1 MATTDMNRHF
11 GVADLLRLVAPA
23 IVMMMFTSVY
33 AIVDGLFISNFAG
46 KTSFAAV
53 NFVMPLLMILSSVGF
68 MMGAGGSAQ
77 IALAM
82 GSGDSPRANRLFSL
96 VVYVTLAL
104 GGALALVGALCM
116 EQVLL
121 VLGCDEE
128 MLPYAVVYGRISMV
142 SLPLFMLQTEFQ
154 TLVNTAGKP
163 KLGLVVTV
171 CAGITNMVL
180 DALFVGVAG
189 WGVQG
194 AAWATVIS
202 EFIGGGV
209 PLVYFARKNSS
220 HLRLGRAGW
229 DGRSLGKI
237 CVNGSSEM
245 MSNVAFSLA
254 NILYNF
260 QLMRY
265 IGQDG
270 VAAYGILMYVGMIFS
285 AVLMGYNMGVSPL
298 MSFQHGARNNNE
310 KQSLFR
316 KSLLITAFFG
326 GAMCVSA
333 ELAAPLIAWAYG
345 SYDPEFCLLIVHATR
360 LYMTCMLIT
369 GFNFYASALFTSL
382 GNGVVSAIISFVRTL
397 VCECGCVL
405 ILPLFLGVDGIWVS
419 FTVAEALTLIMS
431 ASFVIALGKHYRL
444 FKVHED

>member
-1 MATTDMNRHF
+1 MATTDMTRHF

-220 HLRLGRAGW
+220 HLRLGRAG
-229 DGRSLGKI
+229 
-237 CVNGSSEM
+237 
-245 MSNVAFSLA
+245 
-254 NILYNF
+254 
-260 QLMRY
+260 
-265 IGQDG
+265 
-270 VAAYGILMYVGMIFS
+270 
-285 AVLMGYNMGVSPL
+285 
-298 MSFQHGARNNNE
+298 
-310 KQSLFR
+310 
-316 KSLLITAFFG
+316 
-326 GAMCVSA
+326 
-333 ELAAPLIAWAYG
+333 
-345 SYDPEFCLLIVHATR
+345 
-360 LYMTCMLIT
+360 
-369 GFNFYASALFTSL
+369 
-382 GNGVVSAIISFVRTL
+382 
-397 VCECGCVL
+397 
-405 ILPLFLGVDGIWVS
+405 
-419 FTVAEALTLIMS
+419 
-431 ASFVIALGKHYRL
+431 
-444 FKVHED
+444 